1 MVFAFPNSSPHESTK
16 VVNPLKPQIWKSAVE
31 TQQQLKELGF
41 QTCVIGG
48 IAVQR
53 WGEPRVTKYVD
64 FTLLCG
70 FGNGGQAVS
79 SILKHFTPRIE
90 GAEEFAIHA
99 RVLLVED
106 SRGTPLDIS
115 LGALPYEEKV
125 IARATPWQAPE
136 SGSLTTCCAEDLIVL
151 KAFANRPQD
160 LRDIEGVII
169 RQGRALDQELIMTE
183 LTPLTELKEEP
194 EILEQLQQ
202 LQQLF
207 NAHNV

>member
-1 MVFAFPNSSPHESTK
+1 M
-16 VVNPLKPQIWKSAVE
+16 
-31 TQQQLKELGF
+31 
-41 QTCVIGG
+41 
-48 IAVQR
+48 
-53 WGEPRVTKYVD
+53 
-64 FTLLCG
+64 
-70 FGNGGQAVS
+70 
-79 SILKHFTPRIE
+79 
-90 GAEEFAIHA
+90 
-99 RVLLVED
+99 
-106 SRGTPLDIS
+106 
-115 LGALPYEEKV
+115 

-202 LQQLF
+202 LF